1 MPAKRLSMRKIK
13 EVLRLKW
20 ERGLSN
26 RQIAEAC
33 GVSRPPVSEYLQ
45 RLAEAGLNWPLPED
59 LSEARLEQL
68 LFPPPPDLPAEV
80 RGIPDCLATT
90 FLYADSVQQGWHVVG
105 MDRGLNPALFASVV
119 SNDQDTA
126 QALTHSVIGKATKRI
141 AWLEVMPDLY
151 ISLERRAGFDAA
163 FKGTAVKLLYL
174 SASHHERS
182 EGARLAAQLL
192 DQEGGAN
199 ALITASYVLL
209 AAVFD
214 VFFKR
219 GGLSDNI
226 RLATFG
232 DHRLPNFFPSR

>member
-1 MPAKRLSMRKIK
+1 
-13 EVLRLKW
+13 
-20 ERGLSN
+20 
-26 RQIAEAC
+26 
-33 GVSRPPVSEYLQ
+33 
-45 RLAEAGLNWPLPED
+45 
-59 LSEARLEQL
+59 
-68 LFPPPPDLPAEV
+68 
-80 RGIPDCLATT
+80 
-90 FLYADSVQQGWHVVG
+90 
-105 MDRGLNPALFASVV
+105 
-119 SNDQDTA
+119 
-126 QALTHSVIGKATKRI
+126 
-141 AWLEVMPDLY
+141 MPDLY

-163 FKGTAVKLLYL
+163 LKGTAVKLLYL

-209 AAVFD
+209 EAVFD

-232 DHRLPNFFPSR
+232 DHRLPNFSPAGELGATRLRLNCQANSELRLVSDEWRLRVRAAGGSAPSSYPSGPPAQWVDPTHLVYHLVPRPF